1 VIQTSSQARL
11 HKDPAVFLFPF
22 LQFVRL
28 WAFAVQSAHSTSNS
42 QAGSIEPF
50 AETAA
55 TQPNGDLIQH
65 SRTEVNLNPSHVN
78 LCINLRAM
86 VSCVGDNVLRRERN
100 PNPAN
105 PNFGNAA
112 IPAAYNDFD
121 ISIAVFSDGQSSSDC
136 MMTLIANNRK

>member
-28 WAFAVQSAHSTSNS
+28 WACSVQSAHSTSNS
-42 QAGSIEPF
+42 QAGSTEPF
-50 AETAA
+50 AKTAA
-55 TQPNGDLIQH
+55 TQPNRYLNQH
-65 SRTEVNLNPSHVN
+65 PRTEVNLNPPHVN
-78 LCINLRAM
+78 LSINLRAM
-86 VSCVGDNVLRRERN
+86 VSCVGDNVVRRERN
-100 PNPAN
+100 PNPTN

-121 ISIAVFSDGQSSSDC
+121 ISIAVFSDGQ
-136 MMTLIANNRK
+136 